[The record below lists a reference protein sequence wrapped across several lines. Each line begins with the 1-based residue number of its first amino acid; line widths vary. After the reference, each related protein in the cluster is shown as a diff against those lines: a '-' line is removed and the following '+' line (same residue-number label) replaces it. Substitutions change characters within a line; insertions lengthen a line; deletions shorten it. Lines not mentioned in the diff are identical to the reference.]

1 MKIIFIFRPKE
12 SVVLGKY
19 LEMIDELEEEI

>member
-12 SVVLGKY
+12 SVVLARY
-19 LEMIDELEEEI
+19 LEMIDELEEGI